1 MSPTAIRKKT
11 PTPEEEF
18 GRACGGSY
26 ANLFTLF
33 FVTFILL
40 FTSFRAATYTGLYT
54 KKKLAPPVLFL
65 SSNDLE
71 QVCYLKK

>member
-40 FTSFRAATYTGLYT
+40 FTSLNRSNNS
-54 KKKLAPPVLFL
+54 P
-65 SSNDLE
+65 SSAF
-71 QVCYLKK
+71 